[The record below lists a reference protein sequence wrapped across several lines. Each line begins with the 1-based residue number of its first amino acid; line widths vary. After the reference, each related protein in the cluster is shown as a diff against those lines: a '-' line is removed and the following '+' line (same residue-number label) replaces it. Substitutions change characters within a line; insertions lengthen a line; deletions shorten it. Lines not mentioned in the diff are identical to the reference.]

1 MLNLAACL
9 KQNKVILANAKFA
22 SEKLKI
28 KTSAAVF
35 KKRSKVCGSK
45 GELKT

>member
-9 KQNKVILANAKFA
+9 KQNKVILANAKFVN
-22 SEKLKI
+22 ERLKI

-35 KKRSKVCGSK
+35 KKRSKVCGSE